1 MPAVRYRGSDV
12 QGRRAQV
19 GLPVLGPLRRVAPMR
34 PASLPP
40 AAPHPAGSAGEV
52 FTAFLRLGLTSF
64 GGPLAHL
71 GYLRQQ
77 FVTRHGW
84 LDESGF
90 ARLLAVCQFL
100 PGPACSQLS
109 LAIGLFRAGWAGAL
123 AAFVGFTLPSALLL
137 RAFAGLAQRLEPT
150 IGAALVHA

>member
-1 MPAVRYRGSDV
+1 
-12 QGRRAQV
+12 
-19 GLPVLGPLRRVAPMR
+19 MR
-34 PASLPP
+34 LASLPP

-77 FVTRHGW
+77 FVTRRGW

-90 ARLLAVCQFL
+90 AQLLAVCQFL
-100 PGPACSQLS
+100 PGPASSQLS

-137 RAFAGLAQRLEPT
+137 FAFAGLAQRLDPPL
-150 IGAALVHA
+150 GAALVHGLKLVAVAVDA